1 MTLFPPRGTERAKR
15 HLDPQGTSGAMSTRL
30 CARCGREKTI
40 RGVWYLTPARGGST
54 PFVCEACFSSVASL
68 LNARA

>member
-1 MTLFPPRGTERAKR
+1 
-15 HLDPQGTSGAMSTRL
+15 MSTRL